1 MRREKANQI
10 IDALA
15 VLYPD
20 AVCELEFQST
30 YQLLVATVLS
40 AQTTDLK
47 VNEATRGLFA
57 VAPTPEEMIQLSSSD
72 IKTYIKT
79 LGLSNS
85 KAGYVYDLSHKLL
98 QTFDGQVPNTI
109 EDLVSLQG
117 VGRKTANVV
126 LSVGFNIPAMAVD
139 THVKRLANRLGF
151 SNTEDVLKIEE
162 DLKKAIP
169 KKRWNLAHHLLIFH
183 GRRHC
188 KARQPGCGDCPV
200 APLCRYYKKSF
211 KITR

>member
-1 MRREKANQI
+1 MRREKSKAI
-10 IDALA
+10 IDALE
-15 VLYPD
+15 LMYPD
-20 AVCELEFQST
+20 AVCELNFQSN

-47 VNEATRGLFA
+47 VNEATEKLFQA
-57 VAPTPEEMIQLSSSD
+57 AATPEEMILLSPKE
-72 IKTYIKT
+72 IKQHIKT

-85 KAGYVYDLSHKLL
+85 KAGYVYDLSIKLL
-98 QTFDGQVPNTI
+98 EDYGGQVPDILEELIT
-109 EDLVSLQG
+109 LPG

-151 SNTEDVLKIEE
+151 SNTENVLIIEE

-169 KKRWNLAHHLLIFH
+169 KKRWNIAHHLLIFH

-188 KARQPGCGDCPV
+188 KARQPSCVDCPV
-200 APLCRYYKKSF
+200 SHLCRYYKNSLK
-211 KITR
+211 